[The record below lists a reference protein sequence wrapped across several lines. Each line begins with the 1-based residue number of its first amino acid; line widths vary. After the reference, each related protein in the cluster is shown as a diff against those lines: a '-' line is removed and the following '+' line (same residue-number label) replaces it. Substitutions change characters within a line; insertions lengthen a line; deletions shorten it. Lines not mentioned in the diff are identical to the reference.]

1 MVNQNVSITQ
11 YYYAECYDKN
21 GILKWTDGFKNLVVT
36 VGRNHYLNSTL
47 KNTPSAAWYVGLKN
61 TGTIVAADTM
71 ASHAGWT
78 ENAGYSNA
86 TRPIYT
92 LGTAS
97 NGSVDNSASK
107 AIFTINAT
115 GTIAGGFITDSSTK
129 SGTAGILLGA
139 GNFATSRG
147 VESGDTLNLTV
158 VCSVA
163 SA

>member
-47 KNTPSAAWYVGLKN
+47 KNTPSPAWYVGLK
-61 TGTIVAADTM
+61 GVGAVVAGDTM
-71 ASHAGWT
+71 ASHAGWALFT
-78 ENAGYSNA
+78 GYSNA
-86 TRPIYT
+86 TRPVYT
-92 LGTAS
+92 LGTAT
-97 NGSVDNSASK
+97 NGSIDNSASK
-107 AIFTINAT
+107 AVFNINAT
-115 GTIAGGFITDSSTK
+115 GTIAGGFITDNNVN
-129 SGTAGILLGA
+129 SGTTGILLGA
-139 GNFATSRG
+139 GNFVTSRG